1 MFSVLW
7 TDEID
12 GYYKN
17 GQVTENKLY
26 FLTRIL
32 KIFRYCMPM
41 ALDDISVIEFFP
53 KIVNS

>member
-41 ALDDISVIEFFP
+41 ASDDISVIEFFP